1 MFLPYDGDATDGRTD
16 MLLEGKNA
24 VIYGGGGSIG
34 GAVARAFAREG
45 ATVHLAGR
53 TLPAL
58 ERVADDIRRAGGS
71 AETAQVDALDED
83 QVGEHAER
91 VVAGGGSL
99 DVSFNAI
106 SHPNHLGTPVLE
118 MAYEEFE
125 EPVTR
130 RLRTMWLTSRA
141 AAPHMIGQGS
151 GVILAFGGYG
161 DPVPNYGGFQASFG
175 AIEAL
180 RRTLSV
186 ELGPKGVRVVTLQT
200 GGVPEGIPDRKTR
213 EAIEKSISK
222 RTMLGR
228 TATLEDVGN
237 AAVFA
242 ASDWGK
248 ALIATKLNITCGTI
262 PD

>member
-1 MFLPYDGDATDGRTD
+1 MFLPYGGDATDGRANV
-16 MLLEGKNA
+16 LLEDRNA
-24 VIYGGGGSIG
+24 VIYGGGGTIG

-58 ERVADDIRRAGGS
+58 ERVADGIRRAGGK
-71 AETAQVDALDED
+71 AETAQLDAFDEEA
-83 QVGEHAER
+83 VGEHAER

-99 DVSFNAI
+99 DVSLNAI

-118 MAYEEFE
+118 MEYAEFE

-130 RLRTMWLTSRA
+130 RLRTMWVTSRA
-141 AAPHMIGQGS
+141 AARHMTAQGS

-180 RRTLSV
+180 RRTLSI

-200 GGVPEGIPDRKTR
+200 GGIPEGIPDEKTR
-213 EAIEKSISK
+213 GAIEKSIAK

-228 TATLEDVGN
+228 AATLEDVGN

-242 ASDWGK
+242 ASDWGR
-248 ALIATKLNITCGTI
+248 ALTATKLNITCGTV

>member
-1 MFLPYDGDATDGRTD
+1 
-16 MLLEGKNA
+16 MLLENRNA
-24 VIYGGGGSIG
+24 VIYGGGGAIG

-53 TLPAL
+53 TMPAL
-58 ERVADDIRRAGGS
+58 EKVADEIRAAGGA
-71 AETAQVDALDED
+71 AETAQVDALDEE
-83 QVGEHAER
+83 QVDEHAES

-106 SHPNHLGTPVLE
+106 SHPNHMGTPVLE

-130 RLRTMWLTSRA
+130 RLRTMWIASRA

-151 GVILAFGGYG
+151 GVILAYGGYG
-161 DPVPNYGGFQASFG
+161 DPVPNYGGFQVSFG

-180 RRTLSV
+180 RRTLSR
-186 ELGPKGVRVVTLQT
+186 ELGPKGVRVITLQT
-200 GGVPEGIPDRKTR
+200 GGIPEGIPDRETR
-213 EAIEKSISK
+213 DAVEKSIAK

-228 TATLEDVGN
+228 AASLEDVGN

-248 ALIATKLNITCGTI
+248 ALTATKLNITCGTI